1 MLAGP
6 HVMGTAPRHPP
17 FPEQAWGGGREHC
30 KRGQGCRSGLAA
42 SAPPPRAGVPTPLP
56 LAFKAG
62 PCPAPP
68 AFVWLHQASFSRGR
82 MAPLLP
88 TAFQSFRRGRGGGA
102 QERNSYLQSGRR
114 EVLAPLVGEGGVG
127 WEWGGSSPRL
137 DPQTAAYEKVS

>member
-6 HVMGTAPRHPP
+6 HVMGTAPPPRHPL

-88 TAFQSFRRGRGGGA
+88 TAFQSFRRGRWGGA
-102 QERNSYLQSGRR
+102 GKKQLFAKWEAGGAGSPGWRR
-114 EVLAPLVGEGGVG
+114 RSGVG
-127 WEWGGSSPRL
+127 VGGFFSQAGPTDCSL
-137 DPQTAAYEKVS
+137 